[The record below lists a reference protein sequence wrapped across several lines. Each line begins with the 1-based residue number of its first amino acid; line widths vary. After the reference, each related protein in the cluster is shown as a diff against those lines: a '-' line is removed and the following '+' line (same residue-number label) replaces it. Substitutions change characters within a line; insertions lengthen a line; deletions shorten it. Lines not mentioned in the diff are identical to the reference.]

1 MDGDASLGQ
10 TRPDRA
16 YPVQAL
22 PRSIDHLYIYNRA
35 VGRIICVYE
44 SQLSWLEVIPVLLEC
59 IQVVPI
65 IQIYPPSTHITM
77 EFIAMKILTGL
88 RNKSVVSICD

>member
-35 VGRIICVYE
+35 VGRLICVYE

-59 IQVVPI
+59 IEVVPI
-65 IQIYPPSTHITM
+65 IQIYPPIHSYYYGVHCYEDTYRV
-77 EFIAMKILTGL
+77 EKE
-88 RNKSVVSICD
+88 V